1 MNFNRIILLNQVVGP
16 LFYELSLSLSS
27 QFKGGGILL
36 FGNIVERDIKQERES
51 KLLTFKLPKYN
62 RKNVLIKF
70 VSWINYSINT
80 CFYIS
85 KLRKDDVLLISS
97 NPPIMIVFLYLILY
111 VKNLPYVLLIYDI
124 YPNVII
130 NKSFFTSKSW
140 IIRIYNYI
148 NSIIYNRASK
158 IITLSQSMK
167 KIIHKDF
174 KVEKKFIQVIEP
186 WVDINKILPL
196 RKKENPFKKKYIGN
210 CSFVVLY
217 SGNMGISH
225 DIESILDS
233 AKSLKD
239 INDILFLLIGGGA
252 KFEFAKNYINDNDL
266 KNIRILPFQKQEKLP
281 FSLSLADIS
290 IVSVDQGM
298 EDLILPSKTFYYLA
312 AGSAIIGITNSP
324 SDLGKLIKKGEIGFI
339 VSPNSPSQLTKYILK
354 LYKNKKL
361 LNRMKL
367 NSRKLVEANFSVEKG
382 TSKFSNIFRNI

>member
-51 KLLTFKLPKYN
+51 KLITFKLPKYN

-111 VKNLPYVLLIYDI
+111 VKKLPYVLLIYDI

-196 RKKENPFKKKYIGN
+196 RKKENPFKKEYIGN

-233 AKSLKD
+233 AKSL
-239 INDILFLLIGGGA
+239 LT
-252 KFEFAKNYINDNDL
+252 EY
-266 KNIRILPFQKQEKLP
+266 
-281 FSLSLADIS
+281 SL
-290 IVSVDQGM
+290 
-298 EDLILPSKTFYYLA
+298 Y
-312 AGSAIIGITNSP
+312 
-324 SDLGKLIKKGEIGFI
+324 
-339 VSPNSPSQLTKYILK
+339 
-354 LYKNKKL
+354 
-361 LNRMKL
+361 
-367 NSRKLVEANFSVEKG
+367 
-382 TSKFSNIFRNI
+382 